1 MISSVKSFQ
10 ECMGLVRG
18 FRNHLWSTPA
28 HISGYTS
35 NASDSTSKTLSG
47 RDYRNVQLIDQLFS
61 MRNPITGEINYTLG
75 YDKVPIFKDFFRQ
88 CTGFKEKA
96 FRIS

>member
-28 HISGYTS
+28 HISGYS

-61 MRNPITGEINYTLG
+61 MRIPITGEINYTLG